1 MIHEKIEL
9 WGRDERRKGFYR
21 GDAGDGFVPAM
32 DSYILDGNKRRP
44 AVLICPGGG
53 YGFRSPRESE
63 PVALQFNAAGFH
75 AFVLRYSVAP
85 RRHPLPLLD
94 VSRAVGLL
102 REKADA
108 WKIHPDRIALCGFSA
123 GAHLAASLGV
133 FWDRLAV
140 PEFLPEAAAAGLELR
155 QELRQEPRL
164 LPRLNRPDALEA
176 VSLELHVSAK
186 TPPAFLWH
194 TYGDEAVPLE
204 NSLLFAGAL
213 RSAGV
218 PFEFHVYPEGLL
230 AHIARHRRDER
241 CGQGARL
248 PCLVLD
254 AALPRVAGRIVRRV
268 NWRRWAGAGP
278 ALQWRWDGG

>member
-1 MIHEKIEL
+1 MIHETVDL
-9 WGRDERRKGFYR
+9 WSEGGQGSYR

-32 DSYILDGNKRRP
+32 DSYILDGNKRRA

-108 WKIHPDRIALCGFSA
+108 WKIHPGRIALCGFSA

-133 FWDRLAV
+133 LWDRF
-140 PEFLPEAAAAGLELR
+140 ELPGAATTG
-155 QELRQEPRL
+155 QPG
-164 LPRLNRPDALEA
+164 LNRPDALILSYPVITSGVFAHKGSFENLLGPGASAEALEA

-186 TPPAFLWH
+186 TPPTFLWH

-218 PFEFHVYPEGLL
+218 PFEFHVYPEGVHGLSL
-230 AHIARHRRDER
+230 ATEETSDVGKEPDFHVSSWMPLCVEWLGGLFDE
-241 CGQGARL
+241 
-248 PCLVLD
+248 
-254 AALPRVAGRIVRRV
+254 
-268 NWRRWAGAGP
+268 
-278 ALQWRWDGG
+278 